1 MYCFQNAYVIALKLG
16 RALKLLHSMEWVH
29 GSLNSSAV
37 MMTTSSKG
45 VS

>member
-1 MYCFQNAYVIALKLG
+1 MYCFQNAYVIAMKIC
-16 RALKLLHSMEWVH
+16 RALKHLHRMEWVH

-37 MMTTSSKG
+37 MITTSSEG